1 MQVKGFEGLSLI
13 DWDGV
18 PCSVIFL
25 GGCNFRC
32 PFCHNS
38 DLVLNPEKLRT
49 WNFNIPVTGS
59 NIMIFLASGVWVP
72 PDPGSYHYS
81 VPKGF
86 KGNIEECRD
95 YSLPRRVF
103 EGVCITGGEPTLH
116 KELPEMCKE
125 IKSVGLKVKL
135 DTNGTNFSMLSK
147 LIKEKLIDYVAMDI
161 KAPLTQKK
169 YSLAIGR
176 ELTLKQFMNI
186 SHSINLLLSLK
197 NFDYEFRTTVV
208 PTLHSIKD
216 IEQICR
222 DDIQGAKKYIIQNF
236 VPNDKVLNPDFWH
249 IKPFSAKK
257 MEEFANVARPYVQ
270 SVKIRNIQ
278 NI

>member
-1 MQVKGFEGLSLI
+1 MEVKGFEELSLI

-25 GGCNFRC
+25 AGCNFRC
-32 PFCHNS
+32 GFCYNASLILRPEELQTFNQSDILFQLENS
-38 DLVLNPEKLRT
+38 DK
-49 WNFNIPVTGS
+49 FI
-59 NIMIFLASGVWVP
+59 
-72 PDPGSYHYS
+72 
-81 VPKGF
+81 K
-86 KGNIEECRD
+86 
-95 YSLPRRVF
+95 
-103 EGVCITGGEPTLH
+103 GVCITGGEPTIY
-116 KELPEMCKE
+116 KELPEFCRK
-125 IKSVGLKVKL
+125 IKLLNLKIKL

-161 KAPLTQKK
+161 KAPLTQQK
-169 YSLAIGR
+169 YSLAIGI
-176 ELTLKQFMNI
+176 ELTLKYFMNI
-186 SHSINLLLSLK
+186 SHSINLLLSLE

-208 PTLHSIKD
+208 PGLHTVSD

-236 VPNDKVLNPDFWH
+236 VPNDKVLNPEFRH

-257 MEEFANVARPYVQ
+257 MKEFVNAAKPYVR
-270 SVKIRNIQ
+270 SVKIRTIQ